1 MSRLADGHGKAS
13 NRDVVELW
21 WVPCVPKG
29 TYGSPYV
36 SLVIY
41 MVTIDHISRFA

>member
-1 MSRLADGHGKAS
+1 MSGLANGHGKAS

-21 WVPCVPKG
+21 APCVHKG
-29 TYGSPYV
+29 TYGSLYV